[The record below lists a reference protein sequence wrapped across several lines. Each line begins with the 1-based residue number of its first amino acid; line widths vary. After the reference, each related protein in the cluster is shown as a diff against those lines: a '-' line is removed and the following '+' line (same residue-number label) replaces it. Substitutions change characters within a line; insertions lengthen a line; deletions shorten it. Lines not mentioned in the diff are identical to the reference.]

1 MDKMFPKNKNFTHFN
16 RKFLINNLVKEYDF
30 LFSGRIGQSLCG
42 RSIDFIRLGNPNKS
56 NLWVCAHHGMEW
68 LTSMVVLKFLK
79 EVCDKIKNK
88 RCFCGINLEKKFDEK
103 GLVII
108 PCLNPDG
115 VDISLQGPAAAGNF
129 YRFVEMSSRGKSRF
143 WQANARGVD
152 LNHNYSAGWNE
163 LHSMEIK
170 NGIIKPCSTRFGGA
184 RPLSEPE
191 TIYLTNFCKK
201 NNFSSAI
208 AFHSQGEEIYWD
220 FGPKTP
226 KNSREIAEV
235 LAVASGYTVSK
246 PEGLAV
252 GGGFKDW
259 FIETFSKPAFTIE
272 LGKGQNPL
280 PASDLDSVYKKAEKM
295 LYIASFI

>member
-1 MDKMFPKNKNFTHFN
+1 MEKMLLKNKNFNHFN
-16 RKFLINNLVKEYDF
+16 RKFIINSLTKEYDF
-30 LFSGRIGQSLCG
+30 LFSGKIGQSLCG
-42 RSIDFIRLGNPNKS
+42 RSIDFIRLGNPKNS

-79 EVCDKIKNK
+79 EVCKKIKSK
-88 RCFCGINLEKKFDEK
+88 QCFCGIDLEKKFDEK
-103 GLVII
+103 GLVVI

-115 VDISLQGPAAAGNF
+115 VDISLQGSAAAGNF
-129 YRFVEMSSRGKSRF
+129 YRFVEMSCRGKSKF

-163 LHSMEIK
+163 LHKAEIK
-170 NGIIKPCSTRFGGA
+170 NGIIKPCATRFGGV
-184 RPLSEPE
+184 RPFSEPE
-191 TIYLTNFCKK
+191 TIYLADFCKK

-226 KNSREIAEV
+226 KNSLEIARI
-235 LAVASGYTVSK
+235 LAVASGYSVSK

-259 FIETFSKPAFTIE
+259 FIEAFGKPAFTIE

-280 PASDLDSVYKKAEKM
+280 PASDLEPVYKKVEKM